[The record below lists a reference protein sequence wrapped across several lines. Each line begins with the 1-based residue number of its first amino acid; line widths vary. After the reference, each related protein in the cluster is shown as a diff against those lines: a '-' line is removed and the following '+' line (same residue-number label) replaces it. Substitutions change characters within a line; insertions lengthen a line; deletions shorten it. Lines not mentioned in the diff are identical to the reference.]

1 MPVPGV
7 SLAIGAYGA
16 GLGRSESAR
25 QFHFIREIASGGF
38 GRVFLAKVIHRDGF
52 ARLVAIKLLHKKWT
66 QNDEIA
72 SRMRDEARLL
82 GWLRHK
88 NIVDV
93 MDLTSID
100 GRCAVIMEY
109 LEAVDLAVVIS
120 ASAHSERRVPLRVAL
135 ESIAAVSSAL
145 DAAYNRPPYSS
156 EKPLRVI
163 HRDIKPSNI
172 MIDDQGMV
180 KVLDFGVARAE
191 FDNRE
196 SKTKDLAFG
205 SMEYMSPERL
215 FFEPETPA
223 SDVYSLGVTLF
234 EILALKKFGKAKLR
248 SAAHAAHVANRLEFL
263 ESCFPMPS
271 AQVGREVRCLLEG
284 MLDFDAKQRPSA
296 ADAVIRLRSL
306 ARSLR
311 QLGLEEWS
319 AAVIPPLIKQVQRR
333 QEQRGSTSVLVES
346 TLSEDEGTD
355 VFRRAGVNAHPESRT
370 DTSEGHPSTTIPT
383 TLKRA
388 GGPERFADSEELF
401 PPESLD
407 VPRPGLVVDRKG
419 NASVPSTPLAAE
431 PVDSP
436 ASRSP
441 ASRSPASSDALRS
454 RILIVLLGL
463 FTGALAML
471 VGVLLTAGLVVMLV
485 LYKQV
490 AEQQVPPP
498 GIIASSPTISGA
510 PIGVHSQFISM
521 LPGTQKV
528 SVRCE
533 GGKGS
538 GLMEATVLGDSLGA
552 CTVTAIYDGRKRQTV
567 MVKEVKPVRYKCFR
581 DGRSDCV
588 EAVP

>member
-1 MPVPGV
+1 
-7 SLAIGAYGA
+7 
-16 GLGRSESAR
+16 LGRTENAR

-109 LEAVDLAVVIS
+109 LEAVDLAIVIS

-135 ESIAAVSSAL
+135 ESIAAVASAL
-145 DAAYNRPPYSS
+145 DAAYNRPPYST

-191 FDNRE
+191 FDQRE

-248 SAAHAAHVANRLEFL
+248 AAAHAAHVANRIEYL

-271 AQVGREVRCLLEG
+271 GDIGREVRGMLEG
-284 MLDFDAKQRPSA
+284 MLAFDAKQRPSA
-296 ADAVIRLRSL
+296 ADCMTRLRAL

-319 AAVIPPLIKQVQRR
+319 SAVIPPLLKQVQRR
-333 QEQRGSTSVLVES
+333 QAQRGSTSDLLDN
-346 TLSEDEGTD
+346 TLGEDEGTAA
-355 VFRRAGVNAHPESRT
+355 FRRAGVNARPESGT
-370 DTSEGHPSTTIPT
+370 DSSELSPSTTIPT

-388 GGPERFADSEELF
+388 GGSARFADSEALS

-407 VPRPGLVVDRKG
+407 VPRPGLVVDEKG
-419 NASVPSTPLAAE
+419 EVSEPSAPPAPASN
-431 PVDSP
+431 SP
-436 ASRSP
+436 ASAAPREP
-441 ASRSPASSDALRS
+441 GNGLRTQL
-454 RILIVLLGL
+454 LIVLLGL
-463 FTGALAML
+463 LTGALAMF
-471 VGVLLTAGLVVMLV
+471 VGVLLIGGLVVMLV
-485 LYKQV
+485 FYEQV
-490 AEQQVPPP
+490 AQPPP
-498 GIIASSPTISGA
+498 GTPQVAPAPSPVVAAA
-510 PIGVHSQFISM
+510 PIGPHSQFISM
-521 LPGTQKV
+521 LPGTKKV

-538 GLMEATVLGDSLGA
+538 GVMEATVPGESAGA
-552 CTVTAIYDGRKRQTV
+552 CTVTAIYDGRKRITAMLKDV
-567 MVKEVKPVRYKCFR
+567 RPVRYKCFR
-581 DGRSDCV
+581 DGQKDCV
-588 EAVP
+588 EVRP